1 MRGTSAR
8 NADNVRKKLHDIFH
22 QIGLKIT
29 AQVNH
34 QLVNFLDIT
43 LDLTNGKFTPYR
55 KPNNEPLYVNSRSNH
70 PPSIIKQIP
79 KSINQRLSTLS
90 SDQQSFEESKP
101 FYENALKQSDYNVS
115 LQYSTTTT
123 ASTTTPPSTKRRRR
137 RNVIWYNPPFSKSV
151 KSNVARN
158 FLYNFSKN
166 TFQILI
172 HCTNCSTAKYRQ
184 S

>member
-1 MRGTSAR
+1 MTCFFTVRAR
-8 NADNVRKKLHDIFH
+8 
-22 QIGLKIT
+22 
-29 AQVNH
+29 AQ
-34 QLVNFLDIT
+34 
-43 LDLTNGKFTPYR
+43 
-55 KPNNEPLYVNSRSNH
+55 NNEPLYVNSRSNH
-70 PPSIIKQIP
+70 PPSIIKRIP

-158 FLYNFSKN
+158 FLQLLEKHFPDSNPLHKLFNRNTVKVSYSCMPNVKSAISRLNNQMLSKTKITQKPRIVIARN
-166 TFQILI
+166 PASAL
-172 HCTNCSTAKYRQ
+172 
-184 S
+184 